1 MKKLIKLYQDKA
13 VFLTDNNTIIVE
25 KISGNA
31 LKVLEY
37 YKKIPVNDF
46 IA

>member
-13 VFLTDNNTIIVE
+13 VFLTDNNRIIVK

-31 LKVLEY
+31 LKILEY
-37 YKKIPVNDF
+37 YNKIAIND
-46 IA
+46 I

>member
-1 MKKLIKLYQDKA
+1 MKKLIKLYQNKA
-13 VFLTDNNTIIVE
+13 VFLTDNNTIVVG
-25 KISGNA
+25 KISADA
-31 LKVLEY
+31 LKILDY

>member
-25 KISGNA
+25 KISADA
-31 LKVLEY
+31 LKILEY